1 MPDENTQDVQIA
13 EQASD
18 KSFGDGFAD
27 ETAKVDA
34 PKKEETPQ
42 GIKVEDKPANDVAQV
57 QDDGDK
63 KPEVKVEEKPKTA
76 QERMEE
82 LANKNAPVETAPKE
96 VPPVHQAQEQTPAQ
110 AGQGNWIND
119 LIKSP
124 EVANTKIGVDGKE
137 MTVAE
142 FAKEYPEAIQA
153 PVAVAKAMIE
163 KAVKEIQEKASADIQ
178 GVQSQLKTM
187 QFWDGVY
194 QVHPD
199 ARKIA
204 SSQEFKDW
212 VSKQSPLVAKLV
224 SSEDTADAVSVLDA
238 YKESLAKAD
247 KEVKDKEAFK
257 RKQAKD
263 GLHGESLR
271 GVGGAPA
278 IASNKDQDDFD
289 AGFGQK

>member
-1 MPDENTQDVQIA
+1 MPDENTQDVQVA

-18 KSFGDGFAD
+18 ASFGDGFAD
-27 ETAKVDA
+27 EAVKVDQ
-34 PKKEETPQ
+34 PKKEEVSQVKTD
-42 GIKVEDKPANDVAQV
+42 DKPADDAAQTQV
-57 QDDGDK
+57 DGDK
-63 KPEVKVEEKPKTA
+63 KSEEKVEEKPKTA

-82 LANKNAPVETAPKE
+82 LANNRAPVETAPKE
-96 VPPVHQAQEQTPAQ
+96 TPQVQAQAQVPVQTAE
-110 AGQGNWIND
+110 QGNWIND

-153 PVAVAKAMIE
+153 PVAVAKVMIE
-163 KAVKEIQEKASADIQ
+163 KVVKEIQEKAGVEIQ
-178 GVQSQLKTM
+178 GIRSQLKTM

-204 SSQEFKDW
+204 SSPEFKDW
-212 VSKQSPLVAKLV
+212 VSKQSPLAAKLV

-238 YKESLAKAD
+238 YKESLAKSD
-247 KEVKDKEAFK
+247 KAIKDKEAAK

-271 GVGGAPA
+271 GAGGAPA
-278 IASNKDQDDFD
+278 SNNKDQDDFD